1 MDKIFVNRNNQP
13 LKIALIGG
21 ARTGKDT
28 IAGYLGAV
36 ADFKRVAFG
45 DALKEML
52 FTTFSDLPE
61 YPKPRKE
68 MISFGQFCRTIDPLV
83 WIKHVDNE
91 VKKWQ
96 QFGYENI
103 VITDVR
109 QENEI
114 DYCKQHGYTLVKV
127 VASQEAQI
135 RRALAG
141 EEILDVNN
149 ELDIIAKRYTE
160 YDYII
165 ENNGSLLELYEQVD
179 KILQEG

>member
-1 MDKIFVNRNNQP
+1 MDKIFINKQGRP

-28 IAGYLGAV
+28 IANYLGSV

-52 FTTFSDLPE
+52 FTTFPDLPE
-61 YPKPRKE
+61 NPKPRKE

-83 WIKHVDNE
+83 WIKHVDHE
-91 VKKWQ
+91 VIKWNN
-96 QFGYENI
+96 FGYENI

-109 QENEI
+109 QANEI
-114 DYCKQHGYTLVKV
+114 DYCKYHDYTLVKV
-127 VASQEAQI
+127 VASKEAQLK
-135 RRALAG
+135 RALEGG
-141 EEILDVNN
+141 EVLDVNN
-149 ELDIIAKRYTE
+149 ELDSIAKDFTE
-160 YDYII
+160 YDYVI